1 MADELEVV
9 PEDWSRGLAVVA
21 HPDDME
27 YGAAAAVARW
37 TSQGKDIRYV
47 LVTNGEAGIASMSPD
62 VCGPLRQAEQRASC
76 AVVGVD
82 EVKFLGLPDGEL
94 EPDLALRRHLAAAIR
109 ENRPEVLLTINYRE
123 RWGPGSPFNH
133 SDHRA
138 VGLALIDAAR
148 DAANPWSF
156 RQLLDQGL
164 EPWEGVRF
172 VLASG
177 SPETTHAVDV
187 TDFLSLGI
195 ASLAEHKA
203 YLAGLSNDMADSAA
217 WLEEQAR
224 SSGTRIGVEFAA
236 AFELIPS

>member
-62 VCGPLRQAEQRASC
+62 VCDPLRQAEQRASC
-76 AVVGVD
+76 AVVGVE
-82 EVKFLGLPDGEL
+82 EVEFLGLPDGEL

-138 VGLALIDAAR
+138 VGLALIDATLHPVVGAELVDGR
-148 DAANPWSF
+148 LHVQPAVPRRVIGSGLVPVPALAIAQIDG
-156 RQLLDQGL
+156 RVDQVGLDGGGL
-164 EPWEGVRF
+164 GVR
-172 VLASG
+172 G
-177 SPETTHAVDV
+177 GV
-187 TDFLSLGI
+187 T
-195 ASLAEHKA
+195 
-203 YLAGLSNDMADSAA
+203 
-217 WLEEQAR
+217 
-224 SSGTRIGVEFAA
+224 
-236 AFELIPS
+236 